1 MKHSLT
7 IFFLVFALVPT
18 FAQTESK
25 AVFQVFD
32 AETHLPLSQVNVHS
46 LTHLNKDDSLATD
59 ANGSITLH
67 VIEQDT
73 LSFVGALYYPVHIVV
88 HKEDNFDWTHPIK
101 VYLTPLIHHSHQ
113 TTIHATDPSHA
124 KMSSV
129 HYDFTH
135 TKFEDKKLKIQVFE
149 HEHAANKR
157 AKWLQ
162 HTHDKYNKG
171 FSIIDIKFARRAKG
185 KR

>member
-7 IFFLVFALVPT
+7 IFFLIIAFVPV

-25 AVFQVFD
+25 ATFQVLD
-32 AETHLPLSQVNVHS
+32 AETHLPLAQINVHS
-46 LTHLNKDDSLATD
+46 ITHLNKDDSLATD
-59 ANGSITLH
+59 ANGNITLH
-67 VIEQDT
+67 VVEQDT
-73 LSFVGALYYPVHIVV
+73 LSFVGALYYPVHIVI

-113 TTIHATDPSHA
+113 ANIHATTPSHK
-124 KMSSV
+124 KMTSS
-129 HYDFTH
+129 HYDFSH
-135 TKFEDKKLKIQVFE
+135 TKFEGKTLKIQVFE
-149 HEHAANKR
+149 HQHAANKR

-162 HTHDKYNKG
+162 HTRDKYNKG
-171 FSIIDIKFARRAKG
+171 FNIIDIKFAHRK